1 MKVRMCC
8 RCGSEVAPLAL
19 SRRSGGQRW
28 ACINTAACRRRV
40 HRKDIKKR
48 RQR

>member
-1 MKVRMCC
+1 MKARMCC
-8 RCGSEVAPLAL
+8 RCGSEVVPLVP
-19 SRRSGGQRW
+19 SRRHTGKW
-28 ACINTAACRRRV
+28 VCVNTAACRRRV